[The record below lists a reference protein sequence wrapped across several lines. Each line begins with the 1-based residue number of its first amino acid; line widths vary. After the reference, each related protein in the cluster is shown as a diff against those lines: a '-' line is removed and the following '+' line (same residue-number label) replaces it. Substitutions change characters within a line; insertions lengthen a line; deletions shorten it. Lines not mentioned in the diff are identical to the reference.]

1 MILKAIK
8 NQVLRFLDWVVRDE
22 KTEESDELR
31 MTFSSFS
38 SGGMQVKG
46 FMRDFKLISQIDPKH
61 FSNGADNN
69 PAISIGDT
77 LLNTQLTTDVAEAVS
92 NDEEVLDED
101 VEVLTSANDVNEP
114 MRRGAV
120 VIPNR
125 MPVLF
130 NYRNNDGNDVK
141 KTVVLES
148 KTGLLSP
155 KQVFDELQT
164 VPTPADFKNLDDKI
178 ETYTKIYDVIRVD
191 SSRGNR
197 ETIGDILQRLKNRK
211 LYDTDTSYSVFF
223 SNFKN
228 TTDSAI
234 NILLDKYEHLR
245 IGPAD
250 DFIPEMPADALNSML
265 EYTDMVVKM
274 CNVKPVFYL
283 IAKSTDFRKVGEA
296 RGKRDPI
303 LLVQSPIG
311 FFWQIIGAWDEQDM
325 LLVNEL

>member
-8 NQVLRFLDWVVRDE
+8 KQVLRFLDWVVRDE
-22 KTEESDELR
+22 KSEDIAEPE
-31 MTFSSFS
+31 MMFS
-38 SGGMQVKG
+38 SGGMAVKG

-61 FSNGADNN
+61 FSNGADNG
-69 PAISIGDT
+69 PSISIGHT
-77 LLNTQLTTDVAEAVS
+77 MMNSPLASTVAEAVA
-92 NDEEVLDED
+92 DENGSDED
-101 VEVLTSANDVNEP
+101 VAVITSNTDVDEP
-114 MRRGAV
+114 MRRGV
-120 VIPNR
+120 VNIPNR
-125 MPVLF
+125 MPMLF
-130 NYRNNDGNDVK
+130 NYRNDTGNDVK

-164 VPTPADFKNLDDKI
+164 VPTPADFNNLDAKI

-211 LYDTDTSYSVFF
+211 LYATDTSYSVFF